1 MNKISVIIPT
11 KDRIQDITRCL
22 ESIFRQTLLPYEIV
36 VVDGSSTQELNKQI
50 KLRFGEKTSIKYI
63 HSQPGLTRQ
72 RNVGIKASSGDII
85 LFLDDDTILDKDY
98 IREIIRIFHN
108 YVGVKIGGVTG
119 NVIRKPASNPIR
131 RFLAGGGQALATV
144 FLLGRFGDG
153 KFQPSGIPTAI
164 RDGSR
169 DRVTNVEFLCG
180 CNMAFRREIFNEFQ
194 FDEKMHSYMF
204 MEDDDFAY
212 RVSRKYQNIWVPQA
226 KLIHNV
232 SPVAR
237 NRYVAMKNRI
247 RNHFYLFKKNLPQTP
262 RYKLAFYWS
271 VVGTFIMEAMLAILK
286 RDGSGVR
293 GLTSGMVEVI
303 KKDRTLWKV

>member
-1 MNKISVIIPT
+1 MSTISVIIPT
-11 KDRIQDITRCL
+11 KDRVQDTTTCL
-22 ESIFRQTLLPYEIV
+22 ESIFKQTLLPDEIV

-50 KLRFGEKTSIKYI
+50 KFHFGEEAGIKYI

-85 LFLDDDTILDKDY
+85 LFLDDDTVLDKDY
-98 IREIIRIFHN
+98 VREIMHVFHN

-131 RFLAGGGQALATV
+131 RFLAAGAQTLSTIF
-144 FLLGRFGDG
+144 FLWRFGDG
-153 KFQPSGIPTAI
+153 KFQPSGTPTII

-180 CNMAFRREIFNEFQ
+180 CNMAFRREIFDEFQ
-194 FDEKMHSYMF
+194 FDEKMHAYMF

-212 RVSRKYQNIWVPQA
+212 RVSRKYQNLWTPQA

-237 NRYVAMKNRI
+237 SKYVSMKNTI

-262 RYKLAFYWS
+262 KHKLAFYWS
-271 VVGTFIMEAMLAILK
+271 VVGIFIMEAVLAIWK
-286 RDGSGVR
+286 RDDSGLR
-293 GLTSGMVEVI
+293 GLTSGMVEVV
-303 KKDRTLWKV
+303 KSDRTL